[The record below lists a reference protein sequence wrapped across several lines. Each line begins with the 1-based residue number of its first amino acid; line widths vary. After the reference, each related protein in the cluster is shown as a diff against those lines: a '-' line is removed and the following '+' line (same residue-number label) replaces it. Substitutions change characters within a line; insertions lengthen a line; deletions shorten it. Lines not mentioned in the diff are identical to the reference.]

1 MNYTKQL
8 SNITHI
14 DPILA
19 CKASHRSSMLTK
31 SWQLN
36 SSLICYE
43 LIHIRRKLH
52 LNSGHMVQFFLTND
66 SFVVVPINRSVK
78 DLRGILPKP
87 TKSLTIEEMDEIIKG
102 SYDRN

>member
-1 MNYTKQL
+1 MKTPHASLTSKGQ
-8 SNITHI
+8 ITI
-14 DPILA
+14 PAYVRNKLRLTSGD
-19 CKASHRSSMLTK
+19 ML
-31 SWQLN
+31 
-36 SSLICYE
+36 
-43 LIHIRRKLH
+43 
-52 LNSGHMVQFFLTND
+52 QFFLTND

>member
-1 MNYTKQL
+1 MKTQPASLTNNGQ
-8 SNITHI
+8 ITI
-14 DPILA
+14 PA
-19 CKASHRSSMLTK
+19 
-31 SWQLN
+31 
-36 SSLICYE
+36 Y
-43 LIHIRRKLH
+43 IRKKLH
-52 LNSGHMVQFFLTND
+52 LTSGHMLQFFLTND

>member
-1 MNYTKQL
+1 MKTPRASLTSKGQ
-8 SNITHI
+8 ITI
-14 DPILA
+14 PAYVRNKLRLTSGD
-19 CKASHRSSMLTK
+19 ML
-31 SWQLN
+31 
-36 SSLICYE
+36 
-43 LIHIRRKLH
+43 
-52 LNSGHMVQFFLTND
+52 QFFLTND